1 LTEGESKCYLNVRTD
16 ADAPSMKCLA
26 GRRFGQVS
34 EVKSGGVVRRW
45 WYLLETATSWT
56 LSYHS
61 KDRAEVEGASS
72 TQAVNG
78 YLWTLRFAD
87 DSSDV
92 NFDRPPGNENS
103 PDRRRSWVSIRRK
116 RLRILR
122 RRGNEVRMKPEK
134 KFKEMTIVG
143 IASDTRNMQPV
154 VILKETVGERELYI
168 WIGPVEAMALQRA
181 MNKEV
186 FQRPLTHELL
196 RNIIDKSGVVL
207 EHIEI
212 DDLKD
217 HTYYATIYL
226 KNLDSKLITVDARPS
241 DSLVLATW
249 TGVPIFVSEKVIEG
263 MTQPDQDE
271 AIRHKV
277 IFTQEDVEGTDE
289 ELTKILER
297 MNPDDLGNA

>member
-1 LTEGESKCYLNVRTD
+1 
-16 ADAPSMKCLA
+16 MK
-26 GRRFGQVS
+26 
-34 EVKSGGVVRRW
+34 
-45 WYLLETATSWT
+45 
-56 LSYHS
+56 H
-61 KDRAEVEGASS
+61 D
-72 TQAVNG
+72 
-78 YLWTLRFAD
+78 
-87 DSSDV
+87 
-92 NFDRPPGNENS
+92 
-103 PDRRRSWVSIRRK
+103 
-116 RLRILR
+116 
-122 RRGNEVRMKPEK
+122 K
-134 KFKEMTIVG
+134 KFKEMAIIG

-154 VILKETVGERELYI
+154 VVLREKSGERELYI

-196 RNIIDKSGVVL
+196 RTIIDKVGVSV

-226 KNLDSKLITVDARPS
+226 KNSDAKLVTVDARPS

-249 TGVPIFVSEKVIEG
+249 TGVPIFVSEQVIEG

-271 AIRHKV
+271 KV
-277 IFTQEDVEGTDE
+277 RQRVILTQEDVERTDE

-297 MNPDDLGNA
+297 MNPEDLGNA

>member
-1 LTEGESKCYLNVRTD
+1 
-16 ADAPSMKCLA
+16 MK
-26 GRRFGQVS
+26 
-34 EVKSGGVVRRW
+34 
-45 WYLLETATSWT
+45 
-56 LSYHS
+56 
-61 KDRAEVEGASS
+61 
-72 TQAVNG
+72 
-78 YLWTLRFAD
+78 
-87 DSSDV
+87 SD
-92 NFDRPPGNENS
+92 
-103 PDRRRSWVSIRRK
+103 
-116 RLRILR
+116 
-122 RRGNEVRMKPEK
+122 K

-154 VILKETVGERELYI
+154 VILKEKSGERELYI

-196 RNIIDKSGVVL
+196 RNVIDKIDANI

-226 KNLDSKLITVDARPS
+226 KNSDSKLVTVDARPS

-249 TGVPIFVSEKVIEG
+249 MGVPIFVSEKVIEG
-263 MTQPDQDE
+263 MTQGDQDE
-271 AIRHKV
+271 VSRQKV
-277 IFTQEDVEGTDE
+277 IFTQEDIEQTDE

-297 MNPDDLGNA
+297 MNPEDLGNA

>member
-1 LTEGESKCYLNVRTD
+1 VVHFTSSPGPARQEVL
-16 ADAPSMKCLA
+16 MK
-26 GRRFGQVS
+26 
-34 EVKSGGVVRRW
+34 
-45 WYLLETATSWT
+45 
-56 LSYHS
+56 H
-61 KDRAEVEGASS
+61 D
-72 TQAVNG
+72 
-78 YLWTLRFAD
+78 
-87 DSSDV
+87 
-92 NFDRPPGNENS
+92 
-103 PDRRRSWVSIRRK
+103 
-116 RLRILR
+116 
-122 RRGNEVRMKPEK
+122 K
-134 KFKEMTIVG
+134 KFKEMAIIG

-154 VILKETVGERELYI
+154 VVLREKSGERELYI

-196 RNIIDKSGVVL
+196 RTIIDKVGVSV

-226 KNLDSKLITVDARPS
+226 KNSDAKLVTVDARPS

-249 TGVPIFVSEKVIEG
+249 TGVPIFVSEQVIEG

-271 AIRHKV
+271 KV
-277 IFTQEDVEGTDE
+277 RQRVILTQEDVERTDE

-297 MNPDDLGNA
+297 MNPEDLGNA